1 MNKVKVYKITDHP
14 CDGIDDITI
23 VDPVWAN
30 SIDAQTYYKCMRL
43 AYLSRGKIYTPGE
56 IGCALAHLKA
66 WKMISHSEQPGLIFE
81 HDISFTPES
90 IDIARQ
96 KCIASNKSFIH
107 LGIHPQQEKGIYFL
121 GKKMNLFNDPD
132 LYEVCP
138 HTNLRGAFAY
148 YVSSECARKLISF
161 HENNFALS
169 DSWGH
174 VLPRI
179 KERAYHIPFFKH
191 PMERGEL
198 QKERNEKPTL
208 GVRRL
213 ARIRAASRFERQVRR
228 WKARLEGF
236 REIC

>member
-1 MNKVKVYKITDHP
+1 MDKLKVYKITDHP
-14 CDGIDDITI
+14 RDGIDDITI
-23 VDPVWAN
+23 VEPVWAN

-43 AYLSRGKIYTPGE
+43 AYVSRGKIYTPGE

-66 WKMISHSEQPGLIFE
+66 WQMISHSEQSGLIFE
-81 HDISFTPES
+81 DDISITAES
-90 IDIARQ
+90 IEIARR
-96 KCIASNKSFIH
+96 KCTESDKGFIH
-107 LGIHPQQEKGIYFL
+107 LGIHPQQEKGVYFL
-121 GKKMNLFNDPD
+121 GKKMNRFPDPD

-148 YVSSECARKLISF
+148 YLSPECARKLVGF

-179 KERAYHIPFFKH
+179 AERAYHIPLFKH

-213 ARIRAASRFERQVRR
+213 AELRAKSRLKRHVRR
-228 WKARLEGF
+228 WKAMVGGF
-236 REIC
+236 SEIR